1 MKIVFWFRNALLSG
15 VTLALGS
22 ACQSTNDVLV
32 QGYIEGE
39 FVYVASPLPGE
50 LETLAVERGAQV
62 KEGDLLFSLES
73 GSEKAARDEA
83 DRKVTQARANLEDAK
98 LGQRPTELQS
108 IQAQLDQAEAALV
121 LAEKEYARQETLGIS
136 RVASKQDLDRARSTR
151 DQDRQRV
158 SQLKATLETARLGA
172 RDQQIAAAEA
182 ALKAQEAA
190 LDGAEWSLSQ
200 KRQNA
205 PKTGLIFDTL
215 YREGDWVGAGKPV
228 IILLPPAN
236 IRARTFVS
244 QGKVGLIHQGDLVQV
259 RVDGVKDPSEG
270 RVTYIS
276 SKAEFTPPV
285 IYSQDMRE
293 KLVFLVEI
301 SFDLKTAA
309 RLHPGQPVDVQFNL

>member
-1 MKIVFWFRNALLSG
+1 MKIVFWFRNAFLSG
-15 VTLALGS
+15 ATLALVS
-22 ACQSTNDVLV
+22 ACQSTHDVLV

-98 LGQRPTELQS
+98 LGQRPSELQS

-121 LAEKEYARQETLGIS
+121 LSEKEFARQETLGIS

-205 PKTGLIFDTL
+205 PKAGLIFDTL

-244 QGKVGLIHQGDLVQV
+244 QGKVGLIHQGDSVQV
-259 RVDGVKDPSEG
+259 RVDGVKDPAEG

-301 SFDLKTAA
+301 SFDPTTAA